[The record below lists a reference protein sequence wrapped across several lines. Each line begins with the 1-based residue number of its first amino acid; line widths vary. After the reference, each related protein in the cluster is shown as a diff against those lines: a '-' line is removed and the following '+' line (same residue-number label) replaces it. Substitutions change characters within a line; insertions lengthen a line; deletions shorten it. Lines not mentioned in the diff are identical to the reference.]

1 MSHYRSAVCAI
12 VATLAATVAMAQ
24 SATETPRSPSRLN
37 ALMPTP
43 YDPSLL
49 VAVWRTAEFAAAS
62 DLRDCDFSFAAT
74 ALAN

>member
-1 MSHYRSAVCAI
+1 
-12 VATLAATVAMAQ
+12 
-24 SATETPRSPSRLN
+24 
-37 ALMPTP
+37 MPTP